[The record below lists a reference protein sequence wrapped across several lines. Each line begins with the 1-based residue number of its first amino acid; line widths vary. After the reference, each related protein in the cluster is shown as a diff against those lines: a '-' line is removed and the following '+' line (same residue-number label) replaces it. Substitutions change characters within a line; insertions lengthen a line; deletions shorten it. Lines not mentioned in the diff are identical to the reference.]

1 MEPYNIHT
9 LANGA
14 TICVISC
21 SDLKFSDGTRSK
33 GQSQKFCDQFKFRK
47 EFCGKDIIVKGMRIN
62 SKYYLRN
69 EHDYLNIL
77 STISKN
83 VDIVLV
89 DVTILKALDFEKT
102 WQDKFDKLY
111 NFENVVSFQEEDLVL
126 WSGSSDFEAGNG
138 YVVDIDEWYV
148 M

>member
-14 TICVISC
+14 TICVISR
-21 SDLKFSDGTRSK
+21 SDLKFSDGTISK
-33 GQSQKFCDQFKFRK
+33 GQSRKFTDQFKFRK
-47 EFCGKDIIVKGMRIN
+47 EFWGKDIMVKGMRIN
-62 SKYYLRN
+62 SKYCLRN

-77 STISKN
+77 STISKK
-83 VDIVLV
+83 VDLVLV
-89 DVTILKALDFEKT
+89 DVTILKALDFDRT
-102 WQDKFDKLY
+102 WVDKFEKLY
-111 NFENVVSFQEEDLVL
+111 NFQNVVSFHEEDMVL
-126 WSGSSDFEAGNG
+126 WSGTSDLDAASG

>member
-47 EFCGKDIIVKGMRIN
+47 EFCGKDIIIFPSLLVFFLGLLIM
-62 SKYYLRN
+62 
-69 EHDYLNIL
+69 
-77 STISKN
+77 
-83 VDIVLV
+83 VL
-89 DVTILKALDFEKT
+89 
-102 WQDKFDKLY
+102 
-111 NFENVVSFQEEDLVL
+111 
-126 WSGSSDFEAGNG
+126 GN
-138 YVVDIDEWYV
+138 
-148 M
+148 